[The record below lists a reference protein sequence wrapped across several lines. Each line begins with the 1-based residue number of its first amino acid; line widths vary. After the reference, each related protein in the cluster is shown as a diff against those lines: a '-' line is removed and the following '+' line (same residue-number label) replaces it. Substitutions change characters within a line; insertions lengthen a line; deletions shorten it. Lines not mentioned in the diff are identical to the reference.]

1 MITPTG
7 TPGMVAVSCVCIYIV
22 CIIMSDKMW
31 SQTITQFIMGIYMS
45 YHQSAASNWH
55 LPQSQHS
62 FQNMCGLPKSFIKQ
76 TVICISHAETDIC
89 WECDYFLS
97 HVSKPVFITKRKFQP
112 PFFAA
117 CLLYML
123 VIEYDPS
130 INVWKQTIIHIPM
143 MRFGRTTVLTLL
155 CMHCNNSTE
164 SSNISVLHK
173 FSTVRVG

>member
-1 MITPTG
+1 MITNTG
-7 TPGMVAVSCVCIYIV
+7 TLGMVAVSCVCIYIV
-22 CIIMSDKMW
+22 YIFHIMSDKMW

-117 CLLYML
+117 CLLYMFM
-123 VIEYDPS
+123 IEYNQS
-130 INVWKQTIIHIPM
+130 INVWKQTNHTQPNDA
-143 MRFGRTTVLTLL
+143 FWTYHCFNAT
-155 CMHCNNSTE
+155 MHA
-164 SSNISVLHK
+164 LQ
-173 FSTVRVG
+173 